1 MGVKSNC
8 KDVVRLLSVFPER
21 LERNIVPLLDKA
33 GAIAVD
39 KAKSSKTYKDQTGNL
54 TASIGYGVVV
64 GGQVVSSGGFGSG
77 EGGSQGRATLQ
88 ERAAAIGKGSYGL
101 ILVAGMKYATY
112 VERSGHVV
120 LDGAILN
127 IDKIVNGVLS
137 QINIDL

>member
-21 LERNIVPLLDKA
+21 LGRNIVPLLDKA

-77 EGGSQGRATLQ
+77 EGGSQGRAM
-88 ERAAAIGKGSYGL
+88 L
-101 ILVAGMKYATY
+101 IYY
-112 VERSGHVV
+112 F
-120 LDGAILN
+120 N
-127 IDKIVNGVLS
+127 I
-137 QINIDL
+137 